1 MMKHS
6 FFFWGPSLLF
16 FVQFQ
21 VDMTYTQYSTEEPQE
36 DFQNTTDYAFN
47 QDNET

>member
-6 FFFWGPSLLF
+6 FFFLGPSLLF

-36 DFQNTTDYAFN
+36 DFQNTTDIAFN